1 MQNVPTVCD
10 SRNSHQWGNSMSKS
24 TWQAKGRW
32 QGEVMWAAITM
43 ESMLGQLDAFAVFLL
58 FLLAATCFQLAFNL

>member
-1 MQNVPTVCD
+1 
-10 SRNSHQWGNSMSKS
+10 MSKS

-58 FLLAATCFQLAFNL
+58 FLLAATCFQLAINL